1 MRIGEM
7 AKAADI
13 SEYTLRYYER
23 KGLIRV
29 KRDNAGRRCYEES
42 DIEWIKFI
50 KRLKD
55 TGMLLKDIR
64 EYSRLRYEGNTTM
77 PERLQMLEKHREYV
91 LDQQRKWAEYLD
103 NLNDKIAFYRHS
115 IDELDKMKKTI
126 DSNGTS

>member
-64 EYSRLRYEGNTTM
+64 EYSRLRYEGNATM
-77 PERLQMLEKHREYV
+77 PERLQILETHRKYV
-91 LDQQRKWAEYLD
+91 LEQQKKWAEYLS
-103 NLNDKIAFYRHS
+103 NLDDKIVFYRNS
-115 IDELDKMKKTI
+115 IL
-126 DSNGTS
+126 